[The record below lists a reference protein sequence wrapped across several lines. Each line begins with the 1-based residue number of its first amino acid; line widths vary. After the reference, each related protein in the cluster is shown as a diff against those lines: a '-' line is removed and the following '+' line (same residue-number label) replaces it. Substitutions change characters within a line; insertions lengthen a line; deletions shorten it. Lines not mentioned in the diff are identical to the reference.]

1 MWKSRVLNSSLWMT
15 SSINLSS
22 FCHVDYTRFCLK
34 AMGLYTMFSLNFSSA
49 GKGPFIASKAKKVC
63 QRQQF
68 KLFDSNNFTLS
79 LLCYLSKM
87 HNPQQEK
94 LCTCVLKYFSIS
106 IYSFSFWEV
115 DSITTS
121 FFSKSTF
128 FYFSKPTSGKKA
140 VRSKVNSTGYCLIRR
155 MWCMGF

>member
-1 MWKSRVLNSSLWMT
+1 MLRLVTICRSST
-15 SSINLSS
+15 AS
-22 FCHVDYTRFCLK
+22 
-34 AMGLYTMFSLNFSSA
+34 NFYSGHLDVCTA
-49 GKGPFIASKAKKVC
+49 IIIIMLIIDKQIIGPFIASKAKKVC

-128 FYFSKPTSGKKA
+128 FNFSKPTSGKKA
-140 VRSKVNSTGYCLIRR
+140 VRSKVNSTGYRLIRR